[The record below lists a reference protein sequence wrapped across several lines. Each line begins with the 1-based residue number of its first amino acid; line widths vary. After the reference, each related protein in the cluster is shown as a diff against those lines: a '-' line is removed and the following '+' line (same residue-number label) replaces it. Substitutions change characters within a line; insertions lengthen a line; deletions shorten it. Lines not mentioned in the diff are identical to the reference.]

1 MAGTSN
7 PELTARLRRLPAIHL
22 LTSSP
27 EARELEAV
35 HGHRA
40 VADAAR
46 ALTNAARAEVM
57 AGGEPPLPSQ
67 LIRGLAHTVQKQVQ
81 PHLRRVIN
89 ATGVVLHTNLGRAP
103 LAQAAID
110 ALLTA
115 AGACNLELDLET
127 GLRGSR
133 QAGVAPLIAQLLGA
147 PAGTAVNNC
156 AAATVI
162 ALRALCRGR
171 EVIVSRGQLVE
182 IGGSFRL
189 PEIFE
194 VSGARLREVGCT
206 NISRVEDYQRAIGPE
221 TAAIMRVHPS
231 NYRVEGFTHSPS
243 VADLAPVAKN
253 AGILLLDDVG
263 SGAVADMGLCGLPGE
278 PGPADGL
285 NAGADLTLC
294 SADKLLGGPQAG
306 LIAGRAD
313 LVEKIRKDPLFRAMR
328 LDKLVLAALEAT
340 LRIHL
345 DSERAWR
352 EIPVLALLRAS
363 LEGLLCRAEVLAS
376 QLRTLA
382 WVASADVRQ
391 EKTLVGGGSLP
402 GMELPTAV
410 VAIEPR
416 GISVDEA
423 AKTLRL
429 AALPVLVRRKD
440 DRILIDLRSVVP
452 TDDAALLEALKSV
465 SFNLQNILD

>member
-1 MAGTSN
+1 MAGSSN
-7 PELTARLRRLPAIHL
+7 PELTARLRQLPAVHL
-22 LTSSP
+22 LVTSQQG
-27 EARELEAV
+27 RELESV

-40 VADAAR
+40 VTDAAR
-46 ALTNAARAEVM
+46 NLVEAARA
-57 AGGEPPLPSQ
+57 AILSGGEPPRLPEMTKA
-67 LIRGLAHTVQKQVQ
+67 LASAVEKRVQ

-103 LAQAAID
+103 LPQAAID
-110 ALLTA
+110 ALHAA

-133 QAGVAPLIAQLLGA
+133 QAGVATLIARLLGA

-206 NISRVEDYQRAIGPE
+206 NITRVEDYQKAIGPD

-231 NYRVEGFTHSPS
+231 NYRVEGFTHSPTI
-243 VADLAPVAKN
+243 ADLAPVTKK

-263 SGAVADMGLCGLPGE
+263 SGAIADMASCGLPGE

-285 NAGADLTLC
+285 KAGADLTLC
-294 SADKLLGGPQAG
+294 SGDKLLGGPQAG

-313 LVEKIRKDPLFRAMR
+313 LVEQIRKDPLFRAMR

-345 DSERAWR
+345 DTERAWR
-352 EIPVLALLRAS
+352 DIPVLSLLRAP
-363 LEGLLCRAEVLAS
+363 LEGLMARAELLAS
-376 QLRTLA
+376 QLRRLP
-382 WVASADVRQ
+382 WVASADVRE

-410 VAIEPR
+410 IALEPR
-416 GISVDEA
+416 GITVDDA

-429 AALPVLVRRKD
+429 APVPVLTRRKG
-440 DRILIDLRSVVP
+440 DRLLIDLRSVVP
-452 TDDAALLEALKSV
+452 SDDAAVVTSSLSV
-465 SFNLQNILD
+465 LGESNVILD